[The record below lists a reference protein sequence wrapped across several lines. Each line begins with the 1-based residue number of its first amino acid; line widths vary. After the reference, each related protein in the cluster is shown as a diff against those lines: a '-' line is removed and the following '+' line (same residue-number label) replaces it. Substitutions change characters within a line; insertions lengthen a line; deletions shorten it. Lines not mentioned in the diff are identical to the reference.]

1 MEVIPG
7 FRMEEIKPEPK
18 PVTET
23 GPGPGPGQGSEPTV
37 EVESSMELL
46 SGDFQRQA
54 RVYQIKTEVG
64 LAGEQ
69 LRLRL
74 HNAKLIRD
82 RCRNTLTYPNTFVAK
97 EVVNW
102 LIEHKEAADRETAI
116 NIMQKFIETNVIH
129 HVCDQYPTFKDA
141 KLFYRFR
148 SDDGTAS
155 PNKHSRMVNR
165 SRKIY
170 EKMTAQEDCILQV
183 REYDSRRYRR
193 TFLGNQM
200 LDWMLANRQATTREG
215 AEQICRSML
224 EFGVI
229 QHVTGLH
236 NFSDSDMVYHFVVN
250 FRRRR
255 KLMEVLV
262 ELPEQR
268 QDSPDSPFCLR
279 KLGCELPHGSFVCA
293 SEPEP
298 KRQIERKT
306 GFTVQTCEDT
316 YVPMSPPSVL
326 SRPVTMEE
334 LLAPGAPY
342 VRRTLSISGDDVGWG
357 FVVRGTGPCHVQAVD
372 PGGPAAYAGL
382 KIRQFIVAVNGVNC
396 LSMTYHN
403 IYKQIVAGPRNLL
416 LEILDPIEL

>member
-1 MEVIPG
+1 
-7 FRMEEIKPEPK
+7 
-18 PVTET
+18 
-23 GPGPGPGQGSEPTV
+23 
-37 EVESSMELL
+37 MELL

-279 KLGCELPHGSFVCA
+279 KLGCELPHGSFVC
-293 SEPEP
+293 
-298 KRQIERKT
+298 
-306 GFTVQTCEDT
+306 
-316 YVPMSPPSVL
+316 VL